1 MVTKSQKRRFML
13 ASNGFII
20 DNLNPKNS
28 RKYEFAGP
36 GNSDTELRRDILRRR
51 LDDLATKLIVGP
63 DAFTARLSLWKILLA
78 VIEASELNTLD
89 PLISI
94 RHPFKGKLKRKE
106 GIRDYTSLM
115 LFVRDVERV
124 VRDLYGDLE
133 EVDRVIYSIW
143 QIVVEVMRFVRPE
156 LAEEYDNAQTIY
168 YRFLPAEMRHEG
180 EGVSGSE
187 AGAAIKAAMDLA
199 VRALQVSID
208 PKRCS
213 LYTIKFVEALDKYWP
228 KLGGVDR
235 TVEVVVHTGPTQYD
249 DTQT

>member
-1 MVTKSQKRRFML
+1 MVTKNQKHRFKL
-13 ASNGFII
+13 DSNGFVT
-20 DNLNPKNS
+20 DNLNAKNS
-28 RKYEFAGP
+28 NKYEYAGP
-36 GNSDTELRRDILRRR
+36 GNSDAELRRYILRRR

-63 DAFTARLSLWKILLA
+63 DAFTARFSLWKILLA

-94 RHPFKGKLKRKE
+94 RHPFKNKLKRKE
-106 GIRDYTSLM
+106 GIRDYTSIM

-124 VRDLYGDLE
+124 VRDLYGDLD

-168 YRFLPAEMRHEG
+168 YRFLPMNMRHEG

-187 AGAAIKAAMDLA
+187 AGAAAMAELVLA
-199 VRALQVSID
+199 VRALQVRSNRRRHC
-208 PKRCS
+208 P
-213 LYTIKFVEALDKYWP
+213 YTLKFVKALDKYWP
-228 KLGGVDR
+228 DLGGIERVSR
-235 TVEVVVHTGPTQYD
+235 TERVYYEI
-249 DTQT
+249 